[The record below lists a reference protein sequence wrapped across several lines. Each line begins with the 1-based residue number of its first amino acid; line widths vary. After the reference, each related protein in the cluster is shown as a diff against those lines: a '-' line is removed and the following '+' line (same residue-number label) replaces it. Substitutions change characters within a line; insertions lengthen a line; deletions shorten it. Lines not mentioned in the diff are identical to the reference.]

1 MANVIYGWIFIDIFQ
16 EKLIQP
22 YLIQK
27 EPLKEPVFAVRLRSI
42 LNIFEAEF
50 CFNPMCLLYEDFD
63 FFLVFNANGVISK
76 FLKSQRQKV
85 FWT

>member
-1 MANVIYGWIFIDIFQ
+1 MANIIYGWIFINIFQ

-27 EPLKEPVFAVRLRSI
+27 EPLKEPVFAVRLRAI
-42 LNIFEAEF
+42 LNIFEAEL
-50 CFNPMCLLYEDFD
+50 CFNPMCLLDENFN
-63 FFLVFNANGVISK
+63 FFLVFNANSVISK

-85 FWT
+85 F

>member
-1 MANVIYGWIFIDIFQ
+1 MANIIYEWISKDISQ

-27 EPLKEPVFAVRLRSI
+27 EPLKEPVFAVRLRAI

-50 CFNPMCLLYEDFD
+50 CFNPMCLLDENFD

-76 FLKSQRQKV
+76 FLKSQRQKE